1 MVLVTLLWST
11 AGIVTRQLERA
22 QGLEVTCLRS
32 AFNAAFLVLIL
43 SALRG
48 PRGLWREL
56 ARGGPALWGSGLC
69 WAVMFTAFMWA
80 LTLTSVANVLVT
92 LAVAPLLTALG
103 ARLWLGYRLPPRT
116 WAALLLAAFGL
127 WILFGAGL
135 ERRSSRDLLGLGVA
149 LAVPIANAVNWL
161 LLQRYAFGAAARAAG
176 GARDFL
182 PAVLLGALLS
192 ALATLPAAWPFEAS
206 GADLAWLAGLG
217 LFQLAVPCLLMVVVA
232 RVLPGPELS
241 LLALLEVLFGVLWA
255 WWLAGEVPGPGVRL
269 GGALVLLALV
279 GDQALSLRRRPL
291 PA

>member
-32 AFNAAFLVLIL
+32 AFNAVFLVLIL
-43 SALRG
+43 AALRG
-48 PRGLWREL
+48 PRGLWREI
-56 ARGGPALWGSGLC
+56 AGGGPALWASGLC

-92 LAVAPLLTALG
+92 MAVAPLLTALG
-103 ARLWLGYRLPPRT
+103 ARLWLGFRLAPST
-116 WAALLLAAFGL
+116 WAALLLAALGL
-127 WILFGAGL
+127 WILVGGGL
-135 ERRSSRDLLGLGVA
+135 EQRSSRDLFGLGVA
-149 LAVPIANAVNWL
+149 LAVPLANAINWL
-161 LLQRYAFGAAARAAG
+161 LLQRFAFGSAAG
-176 GARDFL
+176 GARRDFL

-192 ALATLPAAWPFEAS
+192 ALATLPAAWPIEAS

-217 LFQLAVPCLLMVVVA
+217 LFQLALPCLLMVVVA

-269 GGALVLLALV
+269 GGSLVLLALV
-279 GDQALSLRRRPL
+279 GDQLLSLRRRPL

>member
-1 MVLVTLLWST
+1 
-11 AGIVTRQLERA
+11 
-22 QGLEVTCLRS
+22 
-32 AFNAAFLVLIL
+32 
-43 SALRG
+43 
-48 PRGLWREL
+48 
-56 ARGGPALWGSGLC
+56 
-69 WAVMFTAFMWA
+69 
-80 LTLTSVANVLVT
+80 
-92 LAVAPLLTALG
+92 
-103 ARLWLGYRLPPRT
+103 
-116 WAALLLAAFGL
+116 
-127 WILFGAGL
+127 
-135 ERRSSRDLLGLGVA
+135 
-149 LAVPIANAVNWL
+149 
-161 LLQRYAFGAAARAAG
+161 
-176 GARDFL
+176 
-182 PAVLLGALLS
+182 VLLGALLS